1 MAGDNEVRLLFVIA
15 GLRNGGA
22 ERVLSVVSN
31 ALCNENEV
39 HLAVLED
46 DLKLYEFNAT
56 IHYLKNK
63 YHDKNF
69 RFIRKILALQECFK
83 QVNPDVIISFID
95 WTNVLCVI
103 ANYNLKFKH
112 IATEHHAHDYLKS
125 AKFRLVRDM
134 AYRHVDMLSVLNKTD
149 FEYYDFVKNKV
160 ILHNPLFLSTDEL
173 LEKQNVILSIGRLEH
188 VKGFDL
194 FFRAL
199 AMIDDEILSSYKVL
213 VVGDGRLKNELKK
226 LCDSLNLNVE
236 FLGHQSDVSKFYKIA
251 KVVVVASRSEGF
263 CNVLA
268 EAGAF
273 GCVRITSD
281 TAGAR
286 ELVKNGIDAIV
297 FENENFHELGEA
309 LRLVLSDEAL
319 VNTLSKNSKNSVKE
333 LSPEK
338 IVQKWSEMIR
348 KVVKK

>member
-1 MAGDNEVRLLFVIA
+1 MAGDNAMRVLFVIA

-46 DLKLYEFNAT
+46 DLKLYEFHAK
-56 IHYLKNK
+56 IHYLKDK
-63 YHDKNF
+63 YNDKNF
-69 RFIRKILALQECFK
+69 RFIRKILSLRQCFK
-83 QVNPDVIISFID
+83 QIKPDVIISFID
-95 WTNVLCVI
+95 WTNVVCMI
-103 ANYNLKFKH
+103 ANFKLKFKH

-125 AKFRLVRDM
+125 AKFRLIRDM
-134 AYRHVDMLSVLNKTD
+134 SYRHVDMLSVLNKSD
-149 FEYYDFVKNKV
+149 FEYYDFVKNKT
-160 ILHNPLFLSTDEL
+160 ILHNPLFLSTDENL
-173 LEKQNVILSIGRLEH
+173 VKQNIILGIGRLEY
-188 VKGFDL
+188 VKGFDI
-194 FFRAL
+194 FFKAL
-199 AMIDDEILSSYKVL
+199 ALIDDKILSSYKIL
-213 VVGDGRLKNELKK
+213 IIGDGRLKNELEK
-226 LCDSLNLNVE
+226 LCDSLNLKVE
-236 FLGHQSDVSKFYKIA
+236 FLGHQNDVSQFYKIA

-281 TAGAR
+281 TMGAR

-297 FENENFHELGEA
+297 FENENFHELSNA
-309 LRLVLSDEAL
+309 LRLVLSDETFA
-319 VNTLSKNSKNSVKE
+319 NTLGKNAKDSVKE
-333 LSPEK
+333 LYPEK
-338 IVQKWSEMIR
+338 IVQKWNEMIK